1 MTMRRLILLTFTLLL
16 SYGLSF
22 AQEISEVYVT
32 SDTLQVYFRQDK
44 ILLEPQ
50 FRDNG
55 TRLREF
61 SRQFHKLL
69 YDPQNKVRSILIVSG
84 ASPEGPSTR
93 NKYLSDN
100 RAKVVYDYL
109 VEQHLADPT
118 HIEIESRGVDWQGLK
133 ARVEKSDLPYKEDVL
148 EILALPEWISKDGK
162 VVDGRK
168 ARLMTYQGGKVWNEL
183 YNLYFADLRGTRVMI
198 AYNILKK
205 DVPPQPTPQAIVH
218 TDTVYV
224 EKRDTVYLEKVD
236 TVYVNNINNHY
247 NTFIN
252 LVPSSTPTKEPK
264 SASDKQ
270 RRPFYMAIKT
280 NLVYDGL
287 VIPNIGAEI
296 GIAKGFVLSGNY
308 QNIWLRDKDW
318 TRWYR
323 IEGFEAGLK
332 WYFNKERRPFKG
344 HHLELY
350 GQMLTWDITYDGK
363 GYMADR
369 WSYGGGIGYGY
380 ALPIGRRFNLD
391 FEIGVGY
398 LSGEMHRYTPQD
410 GHRVWQSLEK
420 FEWIGPTKVG
430 ITLQW
435 LIGRGN
441 KHERRLKER

>member
-1 MTMRRLILLTFTLLL
+1 MRRQILLTITLLL
-16 SYGLSF
+16 SYGLSS
-22 AQEISEVYVT
+22 AQEISDVYLT
-32 SDTLQVYFRQDK
+32 SDTLQVYFRQDR

-55 TRLREF
+55 ARLREF
-61 SRQFHKLL
+61 SSQFHKLSN
-69 YDPQNKVRSILIVSG
+69 DPQNKVRSILIVSG
-84 ASPEGPSTR
+84 ASPEGPSTH

-109 VEQHLADPT
+109 IDQHLADPA

-133 ARVEKSDLPYKEDVL
+133 DRIEESDLPYKDDVL
-148 EILALPEWISKDGK
+148 DILDLPEWISDGVK

-168 ARLMTYQGGKVWNEL
+168 SRLMNYQGGKVWNEL
-183 YNLYFADLRGTRVMI
+183 CNLYFPDLRATEVMI
-198 AYNILKK
+198 AYNIVKK
-205 DVPPQPTPQAIVH
+205 DVTPQTIVH

-224 EKRDTVYLEKVD
+224 EKRDTVY
-236 TVYVNNINNHY
+236 VNNINNHY
-247 NTFIN
+247 NTYIN
-252 LVPSSTPTKEPK
+252 IVPSSTPTAKPN
-264 SASDKQ
+264 SLSDMSH
-270 RRPFYMAIKT
+270 RPFYLAFKT

-296 GIAKGFVLSGNY
+296 GIAKGFVISGNY
-308 QNIWLRDKDW
+308 QNIWLRDEDW

-323 IEGFEAGLK
+323 IEGFDAGLK

-369 WSYGGGIGYGY
+369 WTYGGGIGYGY

-398 LSGEMHRYTPQD
+398 LSGEMHRYIPQD

-420 FEWIGPTKVG
+420 FEWVGPTRVG

-435 LIGRGN
+435 LVGHGN
-441 KHERRLKER
+441 KHERRLKEE